1 MDIASLQ
8 DTLRRTAAEL
18 LHIAEQAGI
27 ALSAS
32 PGAKTHVLIDW
43 ENVQPKEE
51 DCRALVPEATDVW
64 LFHGPNQKNVS
75 GHYRSFGDRATEV
88 RVARTGKNA
97 LDFHLSFYIGYIAS
111 RHPDARFVVLSNDK
125 GYGPMLEHA
134 KELGFAASQSGFGA
148 AKKKARATARKTA
161 AKASAAAASPSA
173 ANTPAAHTPAAKKAS
188 ARKRPAA
195 KTAAPARK
203 AAAKKSA
210 AAKTTDAKSA
220 TAKSADPRSSA
231 KSAAAKSSPSKS
243 PPPASPSHGAKSRS
257 ERSPAAKSSAGKSAH
272 AAAKH
277 ASPSPRPAAR
287 KSFDQVLEILRK
299 ASAQRRPGKQASLL
313 AQLRSLM
320 GGDAEAADAQAM
332 LERLIAEGMVAVDER
347 RNVRWQL

>member
-18 LHIAEQAGI
+18 LQIAEQAGI

-148 AKKKARATARKTA
+148 AKKKARAPARKA
-161 AKASAAAASPSA
+161 AARPNAAAAPA
-173 ANTPAAHTPAAKKAS
+173 ANPPTANKPAAKKAS
-188 ARKRPAA
+188 ARKTPAA

-203 AAAKKSA
+203 AAAKKA
-210 AAKTTDAKSA
+210 
-220 TAKSADPRSSA
+220 
-231 KSAAAKSSPSKS
+231 AAAKSPDAKS
-243 PPPASPSHGAKSRS
+243 PTAK
-257 ERSPAAKSSAGKSAH
+257 SPAAKSSPATSQAGAKSPAAKSRSARPSAAKSSTGKSAGP
-272 AAAKH
+272 AAKH
-277 ASPSPRPAAR
+277 APAASRPAAR

-299 ASAQRRPGKQASLL
+299 APAQRRPGKQASLL
-313 AQLRSLM
+313 AQLRSLI
-320 GGDAEAADAQAM
+320 GGDAEAADAHAM
-332 LERLIAEGMVAVDER
+332 LDRLVAEGKVAVDDR